1 MVEVAEDFPPGGGH
15 VRIRGLDEV
24 TDDFPPNLGAPER
37 LRSMIEVTD
46 DFPPH
51 LDAHTRFLKSVIE
64 DQEVCKRFLSEFI
77 EGNDGGS
84 RLLKFAIEHELRHR
98 CHRQVNKR
106 LALEIALYHLDG
118 SRADGF
124 WSADGQLRE
133 LKQRHE
139 RAKVGV

>member
-1 MVEVAEDFPPGGGH
+1 MVEVAEDFPPGGRH
-15 VRIRGLDEV
+15 VRIRDLDEV

-37 LRSMIEVTD
+37 LEEMIEVTD
-46 DFPPH
+46 DFPPN
-51 LDAHTRFLKSVIE
+51 LGAHTRFLKSVIE

-106 LALEIALYHLDG
+106 LALEIALYHLNG

-124 WSADGQLRE
+124 SHANFNVWFLR
-133 LKQRHE
+133 QRFD
-139 RAKVGV
+139 RAKVCV